1 VQSHLVQSTGAG
13 GPVLGRTARREEAHR
28 HAGIEYS
35 PDGHSGSPV
44 VDDLLCVHGGSE
56 NGSHVSVLFTSS

>member
-1 VQSHLVQSTGAG
+1 M
-13 GPVLGRTARREEAHR
+13 LGRTARREEAHR